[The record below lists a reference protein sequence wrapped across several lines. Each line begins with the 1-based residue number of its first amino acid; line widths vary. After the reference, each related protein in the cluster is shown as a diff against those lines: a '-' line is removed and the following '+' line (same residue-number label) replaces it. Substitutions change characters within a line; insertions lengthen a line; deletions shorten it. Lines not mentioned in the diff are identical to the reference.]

1 MGCVLAG
8 SGMLARLWVGDGG
21 ARAWWHWRCP
31 SHLVAL
37 EVPRASGGPNQAT
50 SLCPMPCPSLWMLRF
65 WGTEHPQHCPNTVPH
80 LLSLP
85 TTSDAPHPGC
95 FLGSHLPA
103 PQPLRSPREHRGPSL
118 PPAPP
123 PAETLFPQKRGLEAI
138 WRLSPVNEAASP
150 AEPALVDELD
160 ALLEMLHP
168 AGREAAE

>member
-1 MGCVLAG
+1 MGCVLAEP
-8 SGMLARLWVGDGG
+8 GMLARLWVGDGG

-31 SHLVAL
+31 SHLVTPSRPH
-37 EVPRASGGPNQAT
+37 PRV
-50 SLCPMPCPSLWMLRF
+50 PCPAHLSGWRF
-65 WGTEHPQHCPNTVPH
+65 WGTDRSHHCPNTIPH